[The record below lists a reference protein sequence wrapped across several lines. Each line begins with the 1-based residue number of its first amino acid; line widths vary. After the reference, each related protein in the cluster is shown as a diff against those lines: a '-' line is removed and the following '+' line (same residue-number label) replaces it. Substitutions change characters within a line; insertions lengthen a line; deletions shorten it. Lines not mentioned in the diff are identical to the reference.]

1 MPSREELIE
10 RGKKTQFKSGR
21 QAAKSGKAGGVASG
35 VAKRE
40 KRLMREI
47 LDELLSRNAGN
58 SEMTCKEAIM
68 LRTVKQ
74 AIDGDAKAREFI
86 RDTIG
91 EKPMDEQKITGS
103 LGLKKV
109 FVTKEEQ
116 AEVEEHIADVIGDSR

>member
-1 MPSREELIE
+1 MPSREELIK

-21 QAAKSGKAGGVASG
+21 KAAKSGKAGGVASG

-91 EKPMDEQKITGS
+91 EKPSDKIE
-103 LGLKKV
+103 LGNLSDAPFKI
-109 FVTKEEQ
+109 EM
-116 AEVEEHIADVIGDSR
+116 VE